1 MTNRAVTIEPVS
13 DALHPRVLGDLFLP
27 SVSNGWGVLVLHG
40 SSGRPDAHSAR
51 LLADVVQR
59 SLLNDGSVSRGFLP
73 KFAMFLWNSSGKES
87 ICSNPRVALESL
99 CSADREGLK
108 RHYCWR

>member
-1 MTNRAVTIEPVS
+1 MRYTREFWVTCFCLQSQMYGVCWFFTAPAEGQTHI
-13 DALHPRVLGDLFLP
+13 ALAFSPTL
-27 SVSNGWGVLVLHG
+27 
-40 SSGRPDAHSAR
+40 
-51 LLADVVQR
+51 VQR

-108 RHYCWR
+108 RHY